1 MTLLKLCL
9 DIPQCYGS
17 HCKKKK
23 HKIFVYLDSVRT
35 AGTNCEV

>member
-17 HCKKKK
+17 HCKKK